1 MPLVLTS
8 VPDLTGGVSQQPV
21 PHRGMNQ
28 CESQVNAMPL
38 VVGGLIKRPPLNH
51 VVEIKDGSDSSINI
65 TNAFTHFVRRDN
77 DEEFAIIIDGVSGT
91 PLVND
96 ISDGASKTVIQD
108 NLAGDDY
115 YIGDDGGTNDLA
127 DASAVLR
134 AFTIGDVTFIVNT
147 AITPAMAATTSPY
160 SRLQASAPHE
170 ALLVFNAA
178 AVDAVISVTVTMDDG
193 ATGTATVTATGD
205 QDAGPPKVANIAKIM
220 TTGDASIDGMLTF
233 SGDALNTIA
242 GVTCTLS
249 QAQNGVLH
257 IIGDEKFSVKI
268 ETSFGDAG
276 VTVIREETTF
286 FSSLPS
292 TAPHLMK
299 VKVEGNPET
308 NVDDYYVVFHGDGLD
323 VANQTAASNDDEGVM
338 ASGKW
343 IQAPGPGVTTDYDYK
358 TLPHILVRQPDGTF
372 VYTEA
377 NGETPTGVGVD
388 ATVDWASFKF
398 TPRQTGDETTNPLPS
413 FIGQPITDITL
424 FKNRLVITSGEN
436 VNLSEIGFYFN
447 FFRTTVTQLLDSAP
461 IDVGVGGTE
470 IAQLDRATPFSDRL
484 MLFSQRS
491 QFSLSGESIL
501 SPLTVSVTNV
511 TDFDCDTSS
520 APVAAGATL
529 FFPFKRGSFTGY
541 REYFKGGTTADIQFD
556 ALDITEQVP
565 KFIEGTVKRA
575 VSSTHENLLVVQA
588 ESATKL
594 YVYKYNNTSR
604 GKTQSAWFT
613 FEFSNMTILNL
624 QFVGTSLYM
633 LVKRES
639 KTFLERMD
647 LQTGLK
653 DTDSTYVTTLD
664 RRFLIAD
671 RTSATETTTTYVIS
685 NVVLPDLTYNAV
697 TEDGEVLTI
706 SSVTNDGTHTTIV
719 VSNVVAAGVSIYV
732 GLPYTM
738 TYEFSKPLLKRG
750 TQDGKIDVI
759 STGRH
764 QLRYMTVEYDE
775 TASFTLRVTPQ
786 IGGSDGTAIDY
797 PFSGRFLAA
806 TALVGNIPQ
815 ETGSFRI
822 PLFLQSQN
830 AKIEIINSSAL
841 PSNIQSAEFE
851 AQYTTRIEQNL

>member
-21 PHRGMNQ
+21 SQRGVNQ
-28 CESQVNAMPL
+28 CENQVNAMPL
-38 VVGGLIKRPPLNH
+38 MVGGLIKRPPLNH
-51 VVEIKDGSDSSINI
+51 VVEITDESDTSINI

-77 DEEFAIIIDGVSGT
+77 DEEFVITIDGTSGT
-91 PLVND
+91 VLVNEL
-96 ISDGASKTVIQD
+96 DGTSKTVYRD
-108 NLAGDDY
+108 NLAGTDY
-115 YIGDDGGTNDLA
+115 YIGESGGSTNDLA

-134 AFTIGDVTFIVNT
+134 AFTIADVTYIVNT
-147 AITPAMAATTSPY
+147 DVTPEMDTTVSQY
-160 SRLQASAPHE
+160 SRRQSSAPHE
-170 ALLVFNAA
+170 ALVVFKALG
-178 AVDAVISVTVTMDDG
+178 VDAEHSITVNIGGTDY
-193 ATGTATVTATGD
+193 TATVTHSGGSNDDSPHINNVAHIMVDGD
-205 QDAGPPKVANIAKIM
+205 D
-220 TTGDASIDGMLTF
+220 SIDSKLTYSHTNASAGLNGV
-233 SGDALNTIA
+233 SGLT
-242 GVTCTLS
+242 V

-257 IIGDEKFSVKI
+257 IVG
-268 ETSFGDAG
+268 TSDFTVTSDDSYGGAG
-276 VTVIREETTF
+276 ASVIREETTF
-286 FSSLPS
+286 FSELPA
-292 TAPHLMK
+292 TAPHLMI
-299 VKVEGNPET
+299 VKVEGSPET
-308 NVDDYYVVFHGDGLD
+308 DIDDYYVRFLGDGLAED
-323 VANQTAASNDDEGVM
+323 SSAGTM
-338 ASGKW
+338 TSGRW
-343 IQAPGPGVTTDYDYK
+343 VECPAPGITFKYDYK
-358 TLPHILVRQPDGTF
+358 TMPHILVRQSDGTF
-372 VYTEA
+372 MYTEA
-377 NGETPTGVGVD
+377 NGVTPSVSGTD
-388 ATVDWASFKF
+388 STVDWAALKF
-398 TPRQTGDETTNPLPS
+398 TDRTTGDNTTNPLPS
-413 FIGQPITDITL
+413 FIGQKITDITL

-484 MLFSQRS
+484 MLFSERA
-491 QFSLSGESIL
+491 QFSLAGESIL

-511 TDFDCDTSS
+511 TDFDCDTDS

-556 ALDITEQVP
+556 AIDITEQIP

-613 FEFSNMTILNL
+613 FEFTNMTILNI
-624 QFVGTSLYM
+624 QFVGTSLFM
-633 LVKRES
+633 LVKRGS

-671 RTSATETTTTYVIS
+671 RTSATETTTTYTITGVEVDTS
-685 NVVLPDLTYNAV
+685 LTYNVV
-697 TEDGEVLTI
+697 TESGEVLTI
-706 SSVTNDGTHTTIV
+706 NSVTTSSGDTTIV
-719 VSNVVAAGVSIYV
+719 VSSVVDAGVSVYF

-738 TYEFSKPLLKRG
+738 TYEFSKPLLKR
-750 TQDGKIDVI
+750 QMQEGKIDVI

-764 QLRYMTVEYDE
+764 QLRYMTIEYDE
-775 TASFTLRVTPQ
+775 TAAFTLRVTPQ
-786 IGGSDGTAIDY
+786 IGGADGTAKDY
-797 PFSGRFLAA
+797 PFSGRYLAA
-806 TALVGNIPQ
+806 TALVGDVPQ

-822 PLFLQSQN
+822 PIFLQSQN

-851 AQYTTRIEQNL
+851 AQYTTRIEQNI

>member
-1 MPLVLTS
+1 MPLLLTS

-21 PHRGMNQ
+21 SNRGMNQ
-28 CESQVNAMPL
+28 CENQVNAMPL

-51 VVEIKDGSDSSINI
+51 VTEVKDGSGASINI

-77 DEEFAIIIDGVSGT
+77 NEEFVITIDGVSGT

-96 ISDGASKTVIQD
+96 LTGASKTVIQD

-115 YIGDDGGTNDLA
+115 YIGDDGGVNDLA

-147 AITPAMAATTSPY
+147 AITPAMAATTSPF

-170 ALLVFNAA
+170 ALLVFNAS

-193 ATGTATVTATGD
+193 ATGTATVTAAGGAD
-205 QDAGPPKVANIAKIM
+205 DGPPKVANIAKAM
-220 TTGDASIDGMLTF
+220 TTGDASGDSMLTF
-233 SGDALNTIA
+233 SGTALNDIA
-242 GVTCTLS
+242 GVTCALS

-257 IIGDEKFSVKI
+257 IIGDEKFSVAI
-268 ETSFGDAG
+268 EDSFGNAG

-299 VKVEGNPET
+299 VKVEGSPET
-308 NVDDYYVVFHGDGLD
+308 DIDDYFVVFHGDGLD
-323 VANQTAASNDDEGVM
+323 VANTDPSSNADEGKMV
-338 ASGKW
+338 SGRW
-343 IQAPGPGVTTDYDYK
+343 IEAPGPGVTTTYDFK

-372 VYTEA
+372 VFTEA
-377 NGETPTGVGVD
+377 NGETPTGGGVD

-398 TPRQTGDETTNPLPS
+398 TNRTTGDNTTNPLPS

-436 VNLSEIGFYFN
+436 VNLSEVGFFFN

-470 IAQLDRATPFSDRL
+470 IVNLDRATPFSDRL
-484 MLFSQRS
+484 MLFSKRS
-491 QFSLSGESIL
+491 QFSLAGEGIL

-511 TDFDCDTSS
+511 TDFDCDTDS

-575 VSSTHENLLVVQA
+575 VSSTHENLLVIQA

-613 FEFSNMTILNL
+613 FEFTDLTILNI
-624 QFVGTSLYM
+624 QFVGTSLFM
-633 LVKRES
+633 LVKRGS

-653 DTDSTYVTTLD
+653 DTGSTYVTTLD

-671 RTSATETTTTYVIS
+671 RTSATETTTTYTITGTEVDAS
-685 NVVLPDLTYNAV
+685 LTYNAV
-697 TEDGEVLTI
+697 TESGEVLTI
-706 SSVTNDGTHTTIV
+706 NSVTPAGGNTTIV
-719 VSNVVAAGVSIYV
+719 VNSAVAAGVSV
-732 GLPYTM
+732 FFGLPYTM

-764 QLRYMTVEYDE
+764 QLRYMTVEFDE

-806 TALVGNIPQ
+806 TATLDSIPS
-815 ETGSFRI
+815 ETGAFRI
-822 PLFLQSQN
+822 PVFLKSQN

-851 AQYTTRIEQNL
+851 AQFTTRIEQQQ